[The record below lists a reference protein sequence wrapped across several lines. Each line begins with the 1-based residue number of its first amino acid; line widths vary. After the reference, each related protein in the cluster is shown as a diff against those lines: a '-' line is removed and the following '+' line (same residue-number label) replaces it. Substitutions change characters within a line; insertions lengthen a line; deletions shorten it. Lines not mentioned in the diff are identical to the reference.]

1 MNIDKYI
8 NWSEIWDQEICL
20 ETSIECLEDNS
31 VNFTTIQ
38 IIQQFQNDDS
48 VEFDVD
54 ECYTHED
61 KLIFMFSETGGQN
74 ESDTQGWSREY
85 TFIVDSD
92 FMVID
97 ADYQQG

>member
-8 NWSEIWDQEICL
+8 DFGEIWEQEICL
-20 ETSIECLEDNS
+20 DTSIECLDDNIM
-31 VNFTTIQ
+31 NFTTIQ

-48 VEFDVD
+48 VEFDFD